1 MSRFFIISI
10 ILLLLLIKPSLSESD
25 STLLVINPTIDE
37 NSHTGYY
44 IPVDLEDCFL
54 EMDKMLSEE
63 FIEKIRTG
71 DEEDLYVYHMS
82 FGLWIRNNW
91 GLWAESLLK
100 DFFNSYEIFHPD
112 DMSSIII
119 TSYYRN
125 LNDLPIDLSEQVEY
139 YKEYWKNIDDE
150 EIENRELEERDD
162 EFEDDDY

>member
-1 MSRFFIISI
+1 MSRFFIISN
-10 ILLLLLIKPSLSESD
+10 ILLLLLIKSSFSESD

-37 NSHTGYY
+37 NSPTGCY
-44 IPVDLEDCFL
+44 IPIDLEDCFI

-63 FIEKIRTG
+63 FIEIIKTG
-71 DEEDLYVYHMS
+71 DEKDLYEYHMS
-82 FGLWIRNNW
+82 LGLWIRNNW
-91 GLWAESLLK
+91 GLWGESHLK
-100 DFFNSYEIFHPD
+100 DFFTSYEIYHPD

-125 LNDLPIDLSEQVEY
+125 LNDLPIDLSEQIEY

-150 EIENRELEERDD
+150 KIENQELEKRDD